1 MQLLVDPSPSR
12 SLPLLRVHLAFPL
25 SLSRALRWKLLTW
38 GNFWVGWSLE
48 EVTGCAFECKRSLQP
63 TCIFY
68 LCNSSVNCFPQL
80 GFKFFQLVVF
90 CKHLLNLLHTGVNWT
105 KCQWWPFQV
114 QYLQREGGRVRRFLR
129 DSFFFCAPR
138 PPYFSARRAFCLVSY
153 PDSLSP
159 ARVSRPLNEAWMISP
174 LC

>member
-114 QYLQREGGRVRRFLR
+114 QYLQREGGRVQRFLR
-129 DSFFFCAPR
+129 DSFFVPPAPPIFMLDVR
-138 PPYFSARRAFCLVSY
+138 FWSDCISRFLFH
-153 PDSLSP
+153 
-159 ARVSRPLNEAWMISP
+159 ARVSRPLNEAWVISP

>member
-25 SLSRALRWKLLTW
+25 SLSRVLRWKLLTW

-48 EVTGCAFECKRSLQP
+48 EVTGCAFECKRSLQS

-68 LCNSSVNCFPQL
+68 VCHSSVNCFPQL

-114 QYLQREGGRVRRFLR
+114 QYLQRDGGRVQRFLC
-129 DSFFFCAPR
+129 DSFFVPPAPPIFLLDVR
-138 PPYFSARRAFCLVSY
+138 F
-153 PDSLSP
+153 LSD
-159 ARVSRPLNEAWMISP
+159 RISRLFA
-174 LC
+174 LRTCV